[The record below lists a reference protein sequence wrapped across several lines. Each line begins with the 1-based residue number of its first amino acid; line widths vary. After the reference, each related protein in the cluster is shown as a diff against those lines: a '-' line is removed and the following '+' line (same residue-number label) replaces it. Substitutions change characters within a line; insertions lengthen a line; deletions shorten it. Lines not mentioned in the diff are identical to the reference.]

1 MAMKSGEHVPST
13 PSLISYLF
21 TASFCFSH
29 SVFAHL
35 TTLPLSW
42 CLVSRTIKSPFE
54 IRGPEIVLARNFFQ
68 IYVNKIWSFC
78 FKMGSLSTMAM
89 LELGTWNRNWW
100 KLVRQAV
107 MQYCT
112 VDKRRGEL
120 MRVKSPKFELKVQ
133 RHKGWNPQIRALPFK
148 LMVRNDIQYSSM
160 CVTLRKGKQR
170 TLCNPR
176 NKSLTKI
183 WYIKWLDFRGVK

>member
-21 TASFCFSH
+21 TASFCFSR
-29 SVFAHL
+29 SLFAHL
-35 TTLPLSW
+35 TTLPLSR

-89 LELGTWNRNWW
+89 LELGTWNWNWW

-107 MQYCT
+107 MQYCN

-120 MRVKSPKFELKVQ
+120 MRVKPWKAQNLNWKYKDIRGGTHKSELSLSNWWWETTFSTVQ
-133 RHKGWNPQIRALPFK
+133 CAWH
-148 LMVRNDIQYSSM
+148 
-160 CVTLRKGKQR
+160 
-170 TLCNPR
+170 
-176 NKSLTKI
+176 
-183 WYIKWLDFRGVK
+183 